1 MGIWSGRRVVV
12 AVVEDMSYLIM
23 VISIIIGTKL
33 VLNFYLLLHVTT
45 GMQLWPHPVH
55 RCPHDWLNQV
65 RIADQC
71 NKPLVNMASI

>member
-1 MGIWSGRRVVV
+1 MGVWSGRRVVV

-23 VISIIIGTKL
+23 VISIIIGTQL
-33 VLNFYLLLHVTT
+33 VLNFYLLLHVAAD
-45 GMQLWPHPVH
+45 MQLWPHPVH
-55 RCPHDWLNQV
+55 WSPHDWLNQV